1 MLKSK
6 FLLFAAALAIIAV
19 FAMEFVAIKGDG
31 PATKCALTPMTGTHG
46 GYSARCS
53 RVEP

>member
-1 MLKSK
+1 MKSK

-19 FAMEFVAIKGDG
+19 FAVEFVAIKGDG